1 MAQIKINIPDNRLQG
16 VINAFC
22 EQYGYQDR
30 VPDGGPDGVLIPNPQ
45 TKAQFAKA
53 KMGEYIREVYVASKA
68 NTGMDELRRAAIIA
82 AKAEILD
89 VEAE

>member
-1 MAQIKINIPDNRLQG
+1 MAQIKLNIPDDRLQG

-22 EQYGYQDR
+22 EQYRYKNM

-45 TKAQFAKA
+45 TKVQFAKA
-53 KMGEYIREVYVASKA
+53 KIAEYIREVYVASKA
-68 NTGMDELRRAAIIA
+68 NTGMDDLRKAAILA
-82 AKAEILD
+82 AKAEIAA

>member
-16 VINAFC
+16 VIAAFC
-22 EQYGYQDR
+22 DVYHYPLM

-68 NTGMDELRRAAIIA
+68 NSGLNDLRKAAILA
-82 AKAEILD
+82 AKAEIAA